1 MPSIESSRWII
12 WVLALSTLATVHASA
27 AAEATNDAAPLTV
40 AQAPNYRSDIET
52 GATSVTAAQVE
63 QYRAEYQAAKTQWSK
78 MTPQQQAAAVESAR
92 AKKLKD
98 LSMIELVGQ
107 RDDMQRETAA
117 QTAQYKAE
125 AAAAK
130 AKWDK
135 LTPAEKQAVRRS
147 AWQKKRSELDA
158 MEAAAEYD
166 H

>member
-1 MPSIESSRWII
+1 MPSIKSSRWLI
-12 WVLALSTLATVHASA
+12 WVLALSALATVHASTA
-27 AAEATNDAAPLTV
+27 AGVTNDTAQLTV
-40 AQAPNYRSDIET
+40 AQAPNYRSDVET
-52 GATSVTAAQVE
+52 GATEMTPAQAE
-63 QYRAEYQAAKTQWSK
+63 KYRAEYQAAKTQWSK
-78 MTPQQQAAAVESAR
+78 MTPQQKAATIESAR

-117 QTAQYKAE
+117 QTAQYRAE
-125 AAAAK
+125 AQAAK

-158 MEAAAEYD
+158 MERESEYD